1 MNDPR
6 ARRAAGAAAAVL
18 AVALVPLGLSGC
30 TGRGAPGD
38 GGGPITATLAASATL
53 QAGAVATGS
62 PGARPTMALRPITPQ
77 PTATA
82 DPALPASAHT
92 LVVDPADPNRLYLT
106 FVRGMMHSTDGGMTW
121 SQLRN
126 SKADEGTTLIAAA
139 HRPGGPLFAGGPGTL
154 KRSADGGKTWQP
166 ITPTQGVDI
175 RGLALDPTDG
185 RRLYALV
192 RGAGVVSTTDDGAT
206 WTAAGGALP
215 PLAYGLWAIAA
226 DPTVLVTTD
235 RAAGG
240 LLRSADG
247 GATWSPLPAS
257 GTSGEWRAILRGD
270 AGLLF
275 AVTADGLF
283 RSGDG
288 GASWRTLGPFKT
300 LVTAAVAPSDDQ
312 IIYAITPGQFNVYRS
327 KDGGATWPGSGTP
340 TVAAPPTATL
350 PPAGDATPLPTRGRT
365 P

>member
-6 ARRAAGAAAAVL
+6 GRRAAGAAAAAL
-18 AVALVPLGLSGC
+18 AIALVPLGLSGC
-30 TGRGAPGD
+30 SGRGAPGE
-38 GGGPITATLAASATL
+38 GGGAVTATLAASATL
-53 QAGAVATGS
+53 QAGVPTTGT
-62 PGARPTMALRPITPQ
+62 PLARPTMALRAVTPQ

-82 DPALPASAHT
+82 DPALPATAHA

-106 FVRGMMHSTDGGMTW
+106 FVRGIMHSTDGGMTW
-121 SQLRN
+121 TQLRT
-126 SKADEGTTLIAAA
+126 SKAVVGTTLIAAA
-139 HRPGGPLFAGGPGTL
+139 HRPGGPLFVGGPGTL

-175 RGLALDPTDG
+175 RGLAVDPTDG

-192 RGAGVVSTTDDGAT
+192 RGAGVVSTSDDGAT
-206 WTAAGGALP
+206 WAAAGGALP
-215 PLAYGLWAIAA
+215 PLAYGLWVVAA

-235 RAAGG
+235 RADGG
-240 LLRSADG
+240 LLASADG
-247 GATWSPLPAS
+247 GATWAPLPTS
-257 GTSGEWRAILRGD
+257 GATGEWRAVVRGA

-275 AVTADGLF
+275 AATADGLF

-300 LVTAAVAPSDDQ
+300 LVTVADAPGDDQ
-312 IIYAITPGQFNVYRS
+312 VIYAITPGQFNVYRS

-340 TVAAPPTATL
+340 TVAAPPTATV
-350 PPAGDATPLPTRGRT
+350 PPAGDATPLPTPGRA